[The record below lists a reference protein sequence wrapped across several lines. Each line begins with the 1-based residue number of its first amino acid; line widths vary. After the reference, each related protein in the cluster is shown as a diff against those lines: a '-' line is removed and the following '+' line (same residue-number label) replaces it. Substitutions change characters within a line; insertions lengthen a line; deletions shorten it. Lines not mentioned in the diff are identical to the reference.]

1 MEIILWLL
9 AGFSV
14 LMIGI
19 FGLVIVAYLAAIH
32 RQGQDD
38 E

>member
-9 AGFSV
+9 AGLGL
-14 LMIGI
+14 LMMGI

-32 RQGQDD
+32 RQGMD